1 MTKVGDNDLAVSG
14 HEFLNLCTVTATPMP
29 VDSVSAWLRPFFV
42 HTSCAPM
49 TVFAVSR
56 VMKILAHAHNEALQ
70 VQNSAL
76 V

>member
-1 MTKVGDNDLAVSG
+1 MTKVGDNDLAG
-14 HEFLNLCTVTATPMP
+14 HEFLNLCTVTATPIP
-29 VDSVSAWLRPFFV
+29 VDSVSAWLQPFFV

-56 VMKILAHAHNEALQ
+56 VMKIIAHAHNEALQ
-70 VQNSAL
+70 VQNPAL